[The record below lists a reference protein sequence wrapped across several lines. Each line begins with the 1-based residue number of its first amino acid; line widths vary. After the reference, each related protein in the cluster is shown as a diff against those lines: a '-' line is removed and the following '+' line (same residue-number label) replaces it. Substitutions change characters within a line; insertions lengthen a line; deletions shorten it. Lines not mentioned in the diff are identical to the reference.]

1 MSLSSDAIISMSTT
15 SKISYGILQHTT
27 IENGNITGFINASGA
42 TINGATISG
51 GNINYSTLIGTINA
65 SGATINGATISG
77 ATIGTGNALLYA
89 GSKVLVTYTGSVANP
104 ILIPSGGYIGY
115 DSASLTLCG
124 VTLTGGDFTKLKNLQ

>member
-1 MSLSSDAIISMSTT
+1 MSLSSDAMISMSTT

-27 IENGNITGFINASGA
+27 IENGSITGFINANGA

-51 GNINYSTLIGTINA
+51 GN
-65 SGATINGATISG
+65 INGATISG

-104 ILIPSGGYIGY
+104 ILIPSGGRIGY